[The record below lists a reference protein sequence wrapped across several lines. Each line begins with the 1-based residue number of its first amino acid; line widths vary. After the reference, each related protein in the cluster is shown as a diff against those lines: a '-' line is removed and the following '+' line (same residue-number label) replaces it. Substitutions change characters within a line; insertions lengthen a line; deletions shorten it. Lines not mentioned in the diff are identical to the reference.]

1 MLRHIQGVISVHI
14 SRIAISGFRN
24 FRDLDLAEL
33 PASLVLVGE
42 NGIGKSNL
50 LHALRLVLDPSLPDT
65 ARQLSAD
72 DFWDGLDSPFGG
84 NEISVSVEL
93 VGFDGDMAA
102 KALLGDFLIRT
113 GPNVALLTYTYRARP
128 LVKEPSN
135 EADYEVVLY
144 GGERDDRRLG
154 RDVLRYVSLRV
165 LPALRDAESD
175 LGSARSPLR
184 RLLAR
189 IDLDPSRLV
198 EAQESIAG
206 AGEALLRDGGIAAIN
221 AGITTRLAEMVG
233 DVFAVGTTL
242 GIAPTEADQ
251 LVRAIRLFVDEAKQR
266 SVGQTSLGTANLL
279 YLALLLEQIAAQ
291 EDAGEI
297 VTTVLAVEEPEAH
310 LHPHLQRVLFRHLL
324 DDGRP
329 LVVTTH
335 SPHLASVAPLSSITL
350 LRIVDGETT
359 GVHTRSLG
367 LAPALEADLERYLD
381 VTRAEMLFAKGVI
394 LVEGAA
400 EEFLIPAFATAQG
413 FDLDAHGVTVCSVR
427 GVDFL
432 PYRRLLGRK
441 GLNIPHVVI
450 TDGDPSDAGELD
462 GVERGRALVGTK
474 TREQIAEALARGA
487 VDEAQTA
494 LRRGNVF
501 VGEATLEL
509 DLLPNAL
516 EAMCNAYADLEASE
530 TKQDNFRSDLE
541 AVASG
546 DDSRS
551 AAVLDRLGRTGKGR
565 FAQRL
570 ASHLESVG
578 PPEYIERAIARIR
591 SKVRADE

>member
-1 MLRHIQGVISVHI
+1 MHI
-14 SRIAISGFRN
+14 SRIAIRGFRN
-24 FRDLDLAEL
+24 FRELDLAGL

-42 NGIGKSNL
+42 NGTGKSNL

-72 DFWDGLDSPFGG
+72 DFWDGLDAPFGG
-84 NEISVSVEL
+84 HEISISLEL
-93 VGFDGDMAA
+93 VGFDGDKPAM
-102 KALLGDFLIRT
+102 ALLGDFLIGT
-113 GPNVALLTYTYRARP
+113 GPSVARLTYAYRPRP
-128 LVKEPSN
+128 LVEAPSS
-135 EADYEVVLY
+135 EADYEFALY
-144 GGERDDRRLG
+144 GGERDDQRVG

-184 RLLAR
+184 RLLAG
-189 IDLDPSRLV
+189 IDLDSSQLAA
-198 EAQESIAG
+198 AQDSIAG
-206 AGEALLRDGGIAAIN
+206 AGEALLLDGGIAAIN
-221 AGITTRLAEMVG
+221 AGITNRLAGMVG
-233 DVFAVGTTL
+233 DVFAVATTL
-242 GIAPTEADQ
+242 GIAPAEADQ
-251 LVRAIRLFVDEAKQR
+251 LVRSIRLFVDEAKQR
-266 SVGQTSLGTANLL
+266 TVGQASLGTANLL

-291 EDAGEI
+291 ERSGEI

-350 LRIVDGETT
+350 LRTVDGETM
-359 GVHTRSLG
+359 GFHTRSLD

-394 LVEGAA
+394 LVEGAT
-400 EEFLIPAFATAQG
+400 EEFLIPAFAAAQG

-427 GVDFL
+427 GADFL
-432 PYRRLLGRK
+432 PYRRLLSRR
-441 GLNIPHVVI
+441 GLSIPHVVI
-450 TDGDPSDAGELD
+450 TDGDPSDKGELR
-462 GVERGRALVGTK
+462 GVERGRALVGKK
-474 TREQIAEALARGA
+474 TQNQVDKALARGA
-487 VDEAQTA
+487 VDAARTA
-494 LRRGNVF
+494 LRRKNVF

-516 EAMCNAYADLEASE
+516 EAMFNAYAELEPSD
-530 TKQDNFRSDLE
+530 TKRANFRSDLD

-546 DDSRS
+546 DATRS
-551 AAVLDRLGRTGKGR
+551 AAVLDRLRRTGKGR

-570 ASHLESVG
+570 ASHIATVE
-578 PPEYIERAIARIR
+578 PPEYIKVAISRIR
-591 SKVRADE
+591 SMVCPDE